1 MPLSKGYLLL
11 NLLIFISIITVLIF
25 INNKYI
31 ENNLT
36 YTIQEKQQLIGLKK
50 LQKLFFLAQS
60 ESINLG
66 TKVYLCPT
74 SDQKTCINRWNA
86 GIMLFINSEQSI
98 DNLNTKVLHYQNN
111 SMFIDPL
118 LRMKFF
124 GGNQLTQKLTF
135 LPNGMLINNGNFC
148 IYNKLHKF
156 NKSHCL
162 YFNQAGK
169 VYIKHQNSKHN

>member
-1 MPLSKGYLLL
+1 
-11 NLLIFISIITVLIF
+11 
-25 INNKYI
+25 
-31 ENNLT
+31 
-36 YTIQEKQQLIGLKK
+36 QQLIGLKK
-50 LQKLFFLAQS
+50 LQQLFELAQS

-74 SDQKTCINRWNA
+74 IDQKTCINRWNA
-86 GIMLFINSEQSI
+86 GIMLFINSKQEI
-98 DNLNTKVLHYQNN
+98 DNLNIKVLHYQNY
-111 SMFIDPL
+111 SMFTDPL

-156 NKSHCL
+156 HKSHCL

-169 VYIKHQNSKHN
+169 VYIKSQNSKF